1 MEQETTISESI
12 DAVAEKVRYDAA
24 CKRVL
29 AEKIILAWIMKESL
43 DEYRDCDVNEIA
55 ARYIEGE
62 PQVGTVLVSP
72 DETNTDGRIHGISTE
87 DTSLTESKSIYDV
100 RFLALT
106 PDTGEQVRLIIN
118 VEAQDRSNPG
128 YAVTKRGIYYGSRM
142 ISTQRGVEFLHSDYD
157 QIKKVYSIWVCLN
170 SAEDRENTIT
180 RYSIR
185 EDNLV
190 GSVKEDPR
198 NYDLLS
204 VVMICLGREQSGID
218 NALLDMLNV
227 LFGTES
233 NAERKKAYL
242 KDKYAIP
249 MTREFETEV
258 SEMCNLSEGVE
269 RRGIEKGIA
278 QGMEKGVM
286 QGRTEGVTEMLRN
299 LIHNTGWTIEK
310 AMETLGI
317 PSSER
322 TSYEKL
328 LNLRQ

>member
-1 MEQETTISESI
+1 MLSGGDTGGQNLS
-12 DAVAEKVRYDAA
+12 DAE
-24 CKRVL
+24 
-29 AEKIILAWIMKESL
+29 
-43 DEYRDCDVNEIA
+43 
-55 ARYIEGE
+55 E
-62 PQVGTVLVSP
+62 PQL
-72 DETNTDGRIHGISTE
+72 
-87 DTSLTESKSIYDV
+87 L
-100 RFLALT
+100 
-106 PDTGEQVRLIIN
+106 
-118 VEAQDRSNPG
+118 
-128 YAVTKRGIYYGSRM
+128 YAAW
-142 ISTQRGVEFLHSDYD
+142 YD

-233 NAERKKAYL
+233 DAERKKAYL